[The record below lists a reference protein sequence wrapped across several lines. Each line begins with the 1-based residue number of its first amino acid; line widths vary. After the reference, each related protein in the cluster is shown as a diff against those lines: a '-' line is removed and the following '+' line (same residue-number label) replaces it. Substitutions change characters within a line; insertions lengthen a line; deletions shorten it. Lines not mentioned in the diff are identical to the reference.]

1 MILSLLLI
9 SLSVGLN
16 SATFYWV
23 TVKTSSLAN
32 SGTDSGIDLKIIGEQ
47 NSVTSQLDQRG
58 RNDFQAGHT
67 DKFELRLAEVTRITG
82 VELSIRGFDIFLFD
96 WISVSSQSVRETR
109 YLHNVMKQ
117 VMSRDLKEGVASVT
131 LSFLGDKTYTVTT
144 VTGTAADAGSKSIG
158 LSMIL
163 EGENGELSYTSYIE
177 PKEGRFVKGVTDV
190 FELRTLPDLG
200 TVKCVTLQAAESDA
214 WYFDFIAVEKQGGR
228 RCGKGGRR
236 VLFVNTYQ
244 TFLSAD
250 SSEGMTSMKLCA

>member
-67 DKFELRLAEVTRITG
+67 DKFELRLTEVTRITG
-82 VELSIRGFDIFLFD
+82 VELSIRGSDAFLFD
-96 WISVSSQSVRETR
+96 WISVSSQTYRETR
-109 YLHNVMKQ
+109 YLYNVKKQ
-117 VMSRDLKEGVASVT
+117 VLSRDSNEGVTRVT
-131 LSFLGDKTYTVTT
+131 LSFQGDKTYTVGT
-144 VTGTAADAGSKSIG
+144 VTGTVADAGSSSIG

-163 EGENGELSYTSYIE
+163 EGENGELAYTSYIE
-177 PKEGRFVKGVTDV
+177 PKEGRFEEGVTDV
-190 FELRTLPDLG
+190 FELRNLPDLG
-200 TVKCVTLQAAESDA
+200 TVKCVTLQAAGSDA
-214 WYFDFIAVEKQGGR
+214 WYFDFIAVEMQGGR
-228 RCGKGGRR
+228 P